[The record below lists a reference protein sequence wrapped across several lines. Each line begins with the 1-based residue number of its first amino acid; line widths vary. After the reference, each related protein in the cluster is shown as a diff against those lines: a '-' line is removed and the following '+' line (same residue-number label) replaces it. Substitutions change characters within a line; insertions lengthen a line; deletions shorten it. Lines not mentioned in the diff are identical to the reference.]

1 MDAMIRASSAMKEAI
16 NRVGDRLGLPAGWLN
31 SDFTRTKSYTPKLAE
46 YSVYY
51 KTFSNVL
58 TVRTISG
65 EYLIAMKLMSSRQYK
80 NDISDIVG
88 ILREQKERG
97 SPFTLQQIETAVCNL
112 YGGWDHFPKTAF
124 PLIKE
129 IMESGRL
136 EELYR
141 LYREEEKNSKET
153 LIEFEKDYP
162 GVAKEDNIG
171 EILKNLKAR
180 KQRDLDK

>member
-1 MDAMIRASSAMKEAI
+1 
-16 NRVGDRLGLPAGWLN
+16 
-31 SDFTRTKSYTPKLAE
+31 
-46 YSVYY
+46 
-51 KTFSNVL
+51 
-58 TVRTISG
+58 
-65 EYLIAMKLMSSRQYK
+65 MKLMSSRQYK

-136 EELYR
+136 EELY
-141 LYREEEKNSKET
+141 
-153 LIEFEKDYP
+153 DYI
-162 GVAKEDNIG
+162 GKKKKTAK
-171 EILKNLKAR
+171 KH
-180 KQRDLDK
+180 

>member
-1 MDAMIRASSAMKEAI
+1 
-16 NRVGDRLGLPAGWLN
+16 
-31 SDFTRTKSYTPKLAE
+31 
-46 YSVYY
+46 
-51 KTFSNVL
+51 
-58 TVRTISG
+58 
-65 EYLIAMKLMSSRQYK
+65 MKLMSGRQYK

-112 YGGWDHFPKTAF
+112 YGGWDHLPQTAF

-141 LYREEEKNSKET
+141 LYREEEKNSKER

-180 KQRDLDK
+180 KQRDLEK